1 MSWRWKSWLCF
12 TLTNNSKFPSQFLGV
27 DSLLHIARWAA
38 SPVFAILL
46 PARTTDQ
53 PNGGWSLTNPMWWK
67 KSEDIWC
74 RKSAVSQRNE
84 RNDANIHTC
93 EDWISVGDI
102 PGCLEE
108 QALAGTFFKSGASTS
123 TFWSCQ
129 CVPYDYGFWFDSR
142 LTAASAVNFMWHVRI
157 VIWWFLLWLLVWLLR

>member
-1 MSWRWKSWLCF
+1 MPWRWKSWLCF

-102 PGCLEE
+102 PGCTRTGTCRHFL
-108 QALAGTFFKSGASTS
+108 QKWRKHIDFLIMSVRAL
-123 TFWSCQ
+123 W
-129 CVPYDYGFWFDSR
+129 
-142 LTAASAVNFMWHVRI
+142 
-157 VIWWFLLWLLVWLLR
+157 LWLLVRLQAHCSKRGKLYVTCEGCYMDSFFDY